1 MDILATLIAD
11 VLGGAVITFLA
22 KAVGRVAGR
31 RRARVQTLLERF
43 GTVSSDLRTLALLA
57 LLFAAAVGAGV
68 AFGFGPAFIAL
79 GLLVILLIATYLL
92 SGLSRVVAERMEEE
106 GWAPAE
112 EG

>member
-22 KAVGRVAGR
+22 KAVGRVAGG

-43 GTVSSDLRTLALLA
+43 GHLSSDLRMLMLVALI
-57 LLFAAAVGAGV
+57 FAAAVGAGV

-79 GLLVILLIATYLL
+79 GLMVILLIATYLL
-92 SGLSRVVAERMEEE
+92 SGLGRVVAERM
-106 GWAPAE
+106 AE
-112 EG
+112 DNRESAWQD

>member
-43 GTVSSDLRTLALLA
+43 GRPSSDLRMLMLLA
-57 LLFAAAVGAGV
+57 LIFAAAVGTGV

-79 GLLVILLIATYLL
+79 GLMVILLIATYLL
-92 SGLSRVVAERMEEE
+92 SGLSRVVAERM
-106 GWAPAE
+106 AE
-112 EG
+112 DDRESAWQD